1 MEANKTILQMKYARI
16 VKLFSEQ
23 SGLSLENSLEFFYDS
38 YVYKMVSEGIADM
51 HCRSDGYIAGLLLE
65 EWVLQI
71 STTVLRLIFRTHL
84 HLLSYNNLTAALNIN
99 SLTWSEDSFTLQVV
113 QILCLDNIVGNTSD
127 RCCICQEILVCKYK
141 FTSLITLQYT

>member
-65 EWVLQI
+65 EWQKQI
-71 STTVLRLIFRTHL
+71 MDPT
-84 HLLSYNNLTAALNIN
+84 N
-99 SLTWSEDSFTLQVV
+99 
-113 QILCLDNIVGNTSD
+113 
-127 RCCICQEILVCKYK
+127 
-141 FTSLITLQYT
+141 